1 MMRNWQSLYE
11 NNNNNAKDECK
22 RLEEKKIDKNEAKTI
37 GEGGGKQQNRI
48 RQKKKIQ
55 IQIEKLQ

>member
-1 MMRNWQSLYE
+1 MSV
-11 NNNNNAKDECK
+11 K
-22 RLEEKKIDKNEAKTI
+22 RLEEKKIDKNEANTI
-37 GEGGGKQQNRI
+37 GEGGEKQQNRI